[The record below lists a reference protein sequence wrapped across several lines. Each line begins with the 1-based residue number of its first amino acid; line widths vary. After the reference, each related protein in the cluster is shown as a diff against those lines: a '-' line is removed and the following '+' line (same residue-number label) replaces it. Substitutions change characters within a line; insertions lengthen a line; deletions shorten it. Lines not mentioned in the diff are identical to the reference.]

1 MKLLSLL
8 VAVSAI
14 SAFAGTRQL
23 MVDQKNAKSWK
34 GMVQYEPK
42 FARGKGPCFVLFG
55 KYPTPLIYGTYFPVS
70 PDKIYTLKASFR
82 SMDQKLEASG
92 YLGLELYDE
101 NKRLLGFRN
110 VSPFAKTEST
120 VVSAEKGQRFLVIK
134 KFPSFNNTIKTAVVA
149 FNTKADFSDIP
160 NFDLSPQSTAIKD
173 EGENL
178 KIELRS
184 PLKKSYPAGT
194 PVRLHSPWSPSM
206 YYLVSGWMPAGEG
219 KSFTVKLH
227 GINTE
232 PGTPRSKFWKGTKY
246 VRPFIWFGNWN
257 RRPKE
262 GAKLLVDGFSF
273 EETDMPGK

>member
-1 MKLLSLL
+1 MKLLSFL

-23 MVDQKNAKSWK
+23 MVEQENAKSWK

-42 FARGKGPCFVLFG
+42 FARGNGPCFVLYG

-70 PDKIYTLKASFR
+70 ADKIYTLKVSFR

-120 VVSAEKGQRFLVIK
+120 VVSAEKGQRFLIIK

-160 NFDLSPQSTAIKD
+160 NFDLSPQSTAIKA

-178 KIELRS
+178 KIELRA

-219 KSFTVKLH
+219 KSFAVKLH
-227 GINTE
+227 GINNE
-232 PGTPRSKFWKGTKY
+232 PGTPRAKFWKGTKY

-273 EETDMPGK
+273 EETDAPGK